1 MRHPYLTLDPRQQK
15 ALFWPL
21 LIAAL
26 AITAIMNILGRPLI
40 TLAAPAGIVSFE
52 LAGSPER
59 AQAVLAS
66 WDEQAR
72 MYAAFGLGF
81 DYLYMLAYSMAIGL
95 GCLLAAETLRSRQWP
110 LAGLGV
116 PLAWG
121 IVLAAICDAIEN
133 LVLSMILLAGAAGA
147 AWPALSW
154 LCAVIKFGLIFL
166 GLVYAFYG
174 LAVWFVGRLNR

>member
-1 MRHPYLTLDPRQQK
+1 MRHPFLALDPRQQK

-40 TLAAPAGIVSFE
+40 TSQAPAGIVSFE

-59 AQAVLAS
+59 AQAILAT

-95 GCLLAAETLRSRQWP
+95 GCLLAAGTLRSRQWP

-121 IVLAAICDAIEN
+121 MALAAICDATEN
-133 LVLSMILLAGAAGA
+133 LGLSMVLLAGAAGA
-147 AWPALSW
+147 AWPALAR
-154 LCAVIKFGLIFL
+154 LCAMIKFGLLFL

-174 LAVWFVGRLNR
+174 LAIWFVGRLNR